1 MDPAT
6 WTIYAVYNREVNQI
20 DFKRRLTQHN
30 LFYDEQRVL
39 RKLKNR
45 TMWWSDRRIRA
56 GGLCCEENRSVH
68 SYKEIP
74 GDPTK
79 SS

>member
-6 WTIYAVYNREVNQI
+6 WTIYAAYRREVNQI
-20 DFKRRLTQHN
+20 DFKRRLTQHD

-45 TMWWSDRRIRA
+45 TMWRSDRRIKA
-56 GGLCCEENRSVH
+56 GGLCCEENRSVRT
-68 SYKEIP
+68 YKEIP